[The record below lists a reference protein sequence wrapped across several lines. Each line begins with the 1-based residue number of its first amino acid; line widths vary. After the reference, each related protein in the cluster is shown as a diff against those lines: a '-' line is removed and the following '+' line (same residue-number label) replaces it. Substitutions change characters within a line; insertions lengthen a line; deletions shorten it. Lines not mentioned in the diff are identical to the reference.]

1 MLLSIRSQVQSLL
14 RGSKKWF
21 FLAIALYIVVNAFG
35 ALVHFDQARDVQ
47 IATNNRLE
55 ERTKQDQQTIATK
68 LIKIQKDHP
77 YYVAF
82 VQLIGCNGFGM
93 ICDLE
98 AVAQGQVTDDGG
110 IVGKVAAFT
119 MAPLAH
125 PPSSGIAWAR
135 DTLAHAGLVPQ
146 AYAQGI
152 GFGAFTPFQGI
163 WKVFRDFT
171 YLILVLLMVV
181 VGFMVMFQVGS
192 GSQTAVTMEATLP
205 RLVLVLI
212 EISFSYA
219 IVGLLID
226 VMYVTIIIII
236 SMLGPVAGITGSLQ
250 SEMTNGILSGVGV
263 GGGLWSYV
271 LGDWTALK
279 YPELAESLWSIVPN
293 YGKAVALSIVSG
305 VWTRFLWVFAVGAG
319 GSADTGIDFL
329 KATKGEGLLG
339 ALKLGTG
346 KVASKQVLANF
357 LQKGTIDVVNI
368 TKNLLAELKG
378 SGSGTWLVSTIA
390 ALIYFLIYSALST
403 LISALIIRFLLIFV
417 LFLTAMWIFLRIL
430 GYLFKIYTEILISV
444 FFAPLLIVFDII
456 PGQKFFADWLKG
468 LFVNLMV
475 FPLLTVLFLIV
486 RILLQQSAGGYALWS
501 PPYTSAFTDS
511 SSFIIIIAGFILY
524 SVPDILDQYKEK
536 LGVKSGFGQALSLGV
551 FFTGASPII
560 SGVSSLV
567 GAAGIGKALAGH
579 ISAPAA
585 AILGK
590 AGGKFLET
598 SLGKTAI
605 EDGVSKGGS
614 SGH

>member
-1 MLLSIRSQVQSLL
+1 MLLSIRTQVQSFV
-14 RGSKKWF
+14 RRSKKWF
-21 FLAIALYIVVNAFG
+21 LLALALYIVVNAFG
-35 ALVHFDQARDVQ
+35 ALVHHDQARDVQ

-68 LIKIQKDHP
+68 LITIQKDHP

-93 ICDLE
+93 ICDLQ

-110 IVGKVAAFT
+110 IVGKVATFT

-152 GFGAFTPFQGI
+152 GFGAFSPFQGI

-236 SMLGPVAGITGSLQ
+236 SMLGPVAGITGTVQ
-250 SEMTNGILSGVGV
+250 ADMTNQILSGVGV

-305 VWTRFLWVFAVGAG
+305 VWTRFLWVFAVGAE
-319 GSADTGIDFL
+319 GSAATGIDFL
-329 KATKGEGLLG
+329 KATKGTDIKGAFGLG
-339 ALKLGTG
+339 DKLL
-346 KVASKQVLANF
+346 SKQVLGNF
-357 LQKGTIDVVNI
+357 LKKGTIDVVSI
-368 TKNLLAELKG
+368 TKNALEELKG

-390 ALIYFLIYSALST
+390 ALVYFLFYSVLST
-403 LISALIIRFLLIFV
+403 LISAMIIRFLLIFV
-417 LFLTAMWIFLRIL
+417 LFITALWIFLRIL
-430 GYLFKIYTEILISV
+430 GYLFKVYTEILISV

-456 PGQKFFADWLKG
+456 PGKTFFVDWFKG

-524 SVPDILDQYKEK
+524 SVPDILEQYKEK
-536 LGVKSGFGQALSLGV
+536 LGVKSAFGQALSLGV
-551 FFTGASPII
+551 FFTGAAPIV

-567 GAAGIGKALAGH
+567 GAAGIGRALAGH
-579 ISAPAA
+579 IAAPAA

-598 SLGKTAI
+598 SLGQTFTKEGI
-605 EDGVSKGGS
+605 DKGGG

>member
-1 MLLSIRSQVQSLL
+1 ML

-21 FLAIALYIVVNAFG
+21 FLALVLYVVVNAFG
-35 ALVHFDQARDVQ
+35 ALVHIDQARDVQ

-55 ERTKQDQQTIATK
+55 ERTKQDQQNIATQ

-82 VQLIGCNGFGM
+82 IQLIGCNGFGM
-93 ICDLE
+93 MCDLQ
-98 AVAQGQVTDDGG
+98 AVAQGNVTDDGG
-110 IVGKVAAFT
+110 IVGKVASFT

-219 IVGLLID
+219 IVGFLID
-226 VMYVTIIIII
+226 VMYLTIIIII
-236 SMLGPVAGITGSLQ
+236 SMLGPVAGITGTLQ
-250 SEMTNGILSGVGV
+250 SQMTNSVLSGVDSGA
-263 GGGLWSYV
+263 LWSYV
-271 LGDWTALK
+271 VGDWAALN
-279 YPELAESLWSIVPN
+279 YPQLAESIWSIVPN
-293 YGKAVALSIVSG
+293 YGKAVVLSIVSS
-305 VWTRFLWVFAVGAG
+305 VWTRLLWVFAVGGG
-319 GSADTGIDFL
+319 GSANTSIEFL
-329 KATKGEGLLG
+329 RATKGSDLPKALALG
-339 ALKLGTG
+339 SNG
-346 KVASKQVLANF
+346 KQILANF

-368 TKNLLAELKG
+368 SKNLLTELKG

-390 ALIYFLIYSALST
+390 ALIWFLVYSVLST
-403 LISALIIRFLLIFV
+403 MISALIIRFLLIFV
-417 LFLTAMWIFLRIL
+417 LFITALWLFLRIL
-430 GYLFKIYTEILISV
+430 GYLFKVYTEILISV

-456 PGQKFFADWLKG
+456 PGQSFFVNWIKG

-475 FPLLTVLFLIV
+475 FPLMTILFLIV

-524 SVPDILDQYKEK
+524 SVPDILEQYKEK
-536 LGVKSGFGQALSLGV
+536 LGVKSAFGQALSLGV
-551 FFTGASPII
+551 FFTGAAPII
-560 SGVSSLV
+560 SGVSTLV
-567 GAAGIGKALAGH
+567 GGAGFGKALAGH
-579 ISAPAA
+579 IAEPAA
-585 AILGK
+585 KILSKG
-590 AGGKFLET
+590 AGKFLNT
-598 SLGKTAI
+598 SLGKS
-605 EDGVSKGGS
+605 VSKDED
-614 SGH
+614 

>member
-1 MLLSIRSQVQSLL
+1 MRTQIQSLV

-35 ALVHFDQARDVQ
+35 ALVHYDQARDVQ

-68 LIKIQKDHP
+68 LIEIQKVHP

-93 ICDLE
+93 ICDLQ
-98 AVAQGQVTDDGG
+98 AVAQGNVTDDGG

-181 VGFMVMFQVGS
+181 VGFMVMFQIGS

-250 SEMTNGILSGVGV
+250 SEMTNAILSGVGT
-263 GGGLWSYV
+263 GGLWSYV

-305 VWTRFLWVFAVGAG
+305 VWTRFLWVFAVGAE
-319 GSADTGIDFL
+319 GSAATSIDFL
-329 KATKGEGLLG
+329 KATNKTDIVG
-339 ALKLGTG
+339 ALSLGTKGTFNG
-346 KVASKQVLANF
+346 KQILGNF

-368 TKNLLAELKG
+368 IKNLLGDLKE

-390 ALIYFLIYSALST
+390 ALLYFVIYSALST

-511 SSFIIIIAGFILY
+511 SSFIIIIAGFIMY
-524 SVPDILDQYKEK
+524 SIPDILDQYKEK

-567 GAAGIGKALAGH
+567 GAAGIGRALAGH
-579 ISAPAA
+579 VAAPAA

-598 SLGKTAI
+598 SLGKTAV